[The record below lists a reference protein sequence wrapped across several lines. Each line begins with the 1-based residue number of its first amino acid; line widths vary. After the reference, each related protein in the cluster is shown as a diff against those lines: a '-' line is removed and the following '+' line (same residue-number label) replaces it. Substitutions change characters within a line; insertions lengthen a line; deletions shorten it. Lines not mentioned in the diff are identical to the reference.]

1 MKHDFHLVEHT
12 EEGGEEVRGP
22 MKFSGPAKHSG
33 AKTFCAHAIILP
45 IEVEQKTCKTLI

>member
-1 MKHDFHLVEHT
+1 MKHDFYLVEHT

-33 AKTFCAHAIILP
+33 AKTFCARAT
-45 IEVEQKTCKTLI
+45 EEEQKMCKTLT